1 MDKVKYWLWLT
12 EVFGIGSER
21 LWTAMQCFD
30 DPAVAYWELCRDTHG
45 LKLNQKEL
53 SNIRSISLESCM
65 KLIEIY
71 KEHGISVTGFSSREY
86 PQYLKN
92 IYNPPA
98 VLFYKGDIECL
109 NRMPAITIVGARR
122 SSNQSLMIADRLA
135 RELAQSGFIIVSGFA
150 RGTDINSHL
159 GAVSVGCPTVCVM
172 ACGLDVDYPR
182 ENFIY
187 RDSILKNG
195 GVFISE
201 YPLGTPPLQ
210 QNFPKR
216 NRILSGLS
224 RGVVV
229 VEAGEK
235 SGSLI
240 TAELALEQNRE
251 VFCVPPANIYDKSYA
266 GNIKFLRDGAVPVYG
281 YEDITGYFNLFDDDE
296 VIPETDEP
304 DIKSE
309 TVPEIPESS
318 ENSAESE
325 KVSDLSEF
333 SDIQKEIIRILMQGK
348 THIDVISD
356 RLGYDVS
363 ELIAEI
369 TNLEFDDVIQ
379 SFPGKIYGLK

>member
-1 MDKVKYWLWLT
+1 MDKVAYWLWLT
-12 EVFGIGSER
+12 EIFGTGNER
-21 LWTAMQCFD
+21 LWTAMKCFGEPD
-30 DPAVAYWELCRDTHG
+30 TAYWELCRNNHG

-53 SNIRSISLESCM
+53 SNIKSVSLENCL
-65 KLIEIY
+65 KLIDIY
-71 KEHGISVTGFSSREY
+71 NSRGFSITGFSSPEY
-86 PQYLKN
+86 PDYLRN

-122 SSNQSLMIADRLA
+122 SSNQSLMIAERISS
-135 RELAQSGFIIVSGFA
+135 ELAQNGFVIVSGFA
-150 RGTDINSHL
+150 RGTDIHSHL
-159 GAVSVGCPTVCVM
+159 GAIRAGCPTVCVM
-172 ACGLDVDYPR
+172 GCGLDIDYPK

-187 RDSILKNG
+187 RDSVLKNG

-216 NRILSGLS
+216 NRILSGVS
-224 RGVVV
+224 RGVVI

-240 TAELALEQNRE
+240 TAELAVEQNRE
-251 VFCVPPANIYDKSYA
+251 VFCVPPADIYDRRYA
-266 GNIKFLRDGAVPVYG
+266 GNIRFLRDGAVAVYG
-281 YEDITGYFNLFDDDE
+281 YEDIAGYFNPFE
-296 VIPETDEP
+296 N
-304 DIKSE
+304 DIEK
-309 TVPEIPESS
+309 EIPEIDEPEIIQEVPENS
-318 ENSAESE
+318 ENSDDSE
-325 KVSDLSEF
+325 KTDDLSEF
-333 SDIQKEIIRILMQGK
+333 SDLQKEIIRILMQGK

-356 RLGYDVS
+356 KLGYDVS
-363 ELIAEI
+363 ELVAEI

>member
-1 MDKVKYWLWLT
+1 MDKVAYWLWLT
-12 EVFGIGSER
+12 EIFGTGNER
-21 LWTAMQCFD
+21 LWTAVKCFGEPD
-30 DPAVAYWELCRDTHG
+30 TAYWELCRNNHG

-53 SNIRSISLESCM
+53 SNIKSVSLENCL
-65 KLIEIY
+65 KLIDVY
-71 KEHGISVTGFSSREY
+71 NSKGFSVTGFSSPEY
-86 PQYLKN
+86 PDYLRN

-122 SSNQSLMIADRLA
+122 SSNQSLMIAERISS
-135 RELAQSGFIIVSGFA
+135 ELAQNGFVIVSGFA
-150 RGTDINSHL
+150 RGTDIHSHL
-159 GAVSVGCPTVCVM
+159 GAIRAGCPTVCVM
-172 ACGLDVDYPR
+172 GCGLDIDYPK

-187 RDSILKNG
+187 RDSVLKNG

-216 NRILSGLS
+216 NRILSGVS
-224 RGVVV
+224 RGVVI

-240 TAELALEQNRE
+240 TAELAVEQNRE
-251 VFCVPPANIYDKSYA
+251 VFCVPPADIYDRRYA
-266 GNIKFLRDGAVPVYG
+266 GNIRFLRDGAVAVFG
-281 YEDITGYFNLFDDDE
+281 YEDIAGYFNPFE
-296 VIPETDEP
+296 N
-304 DIKSE
+304 DIE
-309 TVPEIPESS
+309 EEIPEIDEHEISQEVPENS
-318 ENSAESE
+318 ENSDDSE
-325 KVSDLSEF
+325 KTDDLSEF

-363 ELIAEI
+363 ELVAEI

>member
-1 MDKVKYWLWLT
+1 MDKVAYWLWLT
-12 EVFGIGSER
+12 EIFGAGNER
-21 LWTAMQCFD
+21 LWTAMKCFGEPD
-30 DPAVAYWELCRDTHG
+30 TAYWELCRNNHG

-53 SNIRSISLESCM
+53 SNIKSVSLENCL
-65 KLIEIY
+65 KLIDVYNSRGFSI
-71 KEHGISVTGFSSREY
+71 TGFSSPEY
-86 PQYLKN
+86 PDYLRN

-122 SSNQSLMIADRLA
+122 SSNQSLMIAERISS
-135 RELAQSGFIIVSGFA
+135 ELAQNGFVIVSGFA
-150 RGTDINSHL
+150 RGTDIHSHL
-159 GAVSVGCPTVCVM
+159 GAIRAGCPTVCVM
-172 ACGLDVDYPR
+172 GCGLDIDYPK

-187 RDSILKNG
+187 RDSVLKNG

-216 NRILSGLS
+216 NRILSGVS
-224 RGVVV
+224 RGVVI

-240 TAELALEQNRE
+240 TAELAVEQNRE
-251 VFCVPPANIYDKSYA
+251 VFCIPPADIYDRRYA
-266 GNIKFLRDGAVPVYG
+266 GNIRFLRDGAVAVYG
-281 YEDITGYFNLFDDDE
+281 YEDIAGYFNPFE
-296 VIPETDEP
+296 N
-304 DIKSE
+304 DIDK
-309 TVPEIPESS
+309 EIPEIDEPEISQEVPENS
-318 ENSAESE
+318 ENSDDSE
-325 KVSDLSEF
+325 KTDDLSEF

-356 RLGYDVS
+356 KLGYDVS
-363 ELIAEI
+363 ELVAEI

>member
-1 MDKVKYWLWLT
+1 MDKVVYWLWLT
-12 EVFGIGSER
+12 EIFGAGNER
-21 LWTAMQCFD
+21 LWTAMKCFGEPD
-30 DPAVAYWELCRDTHG
+30 TAYWELCRNNHG

-53 SNIRSISLESCM
+53 SNIKSVSLENCL
-65 KLIEIY
+65 KLIDVY
-71 KEHGISVTGFSSREY
+71 NSRGFSVTGFSSPEY
-86 PQYLKN
+86 PDYLRN

-122 SSNQSLMIADRLA
+122 SSNQSLMIAERISS
-135 RELAQSGFIIVSGFA
+135 ELAQNGFVIVSGFA
-150 RGTDINSHL
+150 RGTDIHSHL
-159 GAVSVGCPTVCVM
+159 GAIRAGCPTVCVM
-172 ACGLDVDYPR
+172 GCGLDIDYPK

-187 RDSILKNG
+187 RDSVLKNG

-216 NRILSGLS
+216 NRILSGVS
-224 RGVVV
+224 RGVVI

-240 TAELALEQNRE
+240 TAELAVEQNRE
-251 VFCVPPANIYDKSYA
+251 VFCVPPADIYDRRYA
-266 GNIKFLRDGAVPVYG
+266 GNIRFLRDGAVAVYG
-281 YEDITGYFNLFDDDE
+281 YEDIAGYFNPFE
-296 VIPETDEP
+296 N
-304 DIKSE
+304 DIEK
-309 TVPEIPESS
+309 EIPEIDEPEISQEVPENS
-318 ENSAESE
+318 ENSDDSE
-325 KVSDLSEF
+325 KTDDLSEF

-356 RLGYDVS
+356 KLGYDVS
-363 ELIAEI
+363 ELVAEI

>member
-1 MDKVKYWLWLT
+1 MDKVAYWLWLT
-12 EVFGIGSER
+12 EIFGTGNER
-21 LWTAMQCFD
+21 LWTAMKCFGEPD
-30 DPAVAYWELCRDTHG
+30 TAYWELCRNNHG

-53 SNIRSISLESCM
+53 SNIKSVSLENCL
-65 KLIEIY
+65 KLIDIY
-71 KEHGISVTGFSSREY
+71 NSRGFSITGFSSPEY
-86 PQYLKN
+86 PDYLRN

-122 SSNQSLMIADRLA
+122 SSNQSLMIAERISS
-135 RELAQSGFIIVSGFA
+135 ELAQNGFVIVSGFA
-150 RGTDINSHL
+150 RGTDIHSHL
-159 GAVSVGCPTVCVM
+159 GAIRAGCPTVCVM
-172 ACGLDVDYPR
+172 GCGLDIDYPK

-187 RDSILKNG
+187 RDSVLKNG

-216 NRILSGLS
+216 NRILSGVS
-224 RGVVV
+224 RGVVI

-240 TAELALEQNRE
+240 TAELAVEQNRE
-251 VFCVPPANIYDKSYA
+251 VFCVPPADIYDRRYA
-266 GNIKFLRDGAVPVYG
+266 GNIRFLRDGAVAVYG
-281 YEDITGYFNLFDDDE
+281 YEDIAGYFNPFE
-296 VIPETDEP
+296 N
-304 DIKSE
+304 DIEK
-309 TVPEIPESS
+309 EIPEIDEPEIIQEVPENS
-318 ENSAESE
+318 ENSDDSE
-325 KVSDLSEF
+325 KTDDLSEF

-356 RLGYDVS
+356 KLGYDVS
-363 ELIAEI
+363 ELVAEI

>member
-1 MDKVKYWLWLT
+1 MDKVAYWLWLT
-12 EVFGIGSER
+12 EIFGTGNER
-21 LWTAMQCFD
+21 LWTAMKCFGEPD
-30 DPAVAYWELCRDTHG
+30 TAYWELCRNNHG
-45 LKLNQKEL
+45 LKLNPKEL
-53 SNIRSISLESCM
+53 SNIKSVSLENCL
-65 KLIEIY
+65 KLIDVY
-71 KEHGISVTGFSSREY
+71 NSKGFSVTGFSSPEY
-86 PQYLKN
+86 PDYLRN

-122 SSNQSLMIADRLA
+122 SSNQSLMIAERISS
-135 RELAQSGFIIVSGFA
+135 ELAQNGFVIVSGFA
-150 RGTDINSHL
+150 RGTDIHSHL
-159 GAVSVGCPTVCVM
+159 GAIRAGCPTVCVM
-172 ACGLDVDYPR
+172 GCGLDIDYPK

-187 RDSILKNG
+187 RDSVLKNG

-216 NRILSGLS
+216 NRILSGVS
-224 RGVVV
+224 RGVVI

-240 TAELALEQNRE
+240 TAELAVEQNRE
-251 VFCVPPANIYDKSYA
+251 VFCVPPADIYDRRYA
-266 GNIKFLRDGAVPVYG
+266 GNIRFLRDGAVAVYG
-281 YEDITGYFNLFDDDE
+281 YEDIAGYFNPFENDIE
-296 VIPETDEP
+296 EEIPEIDEP
-304 DIKSE
+304 EISQE
-309 TVPEIPESS
+309 VPEIS
-318 ENSAESE
+318 ENSDDSE
-325 KVSDLSEF
+325 KTDDLSEF

-363 ELIAEI
+363 ELVAEI

>member
-1 MDKVKYWLWLT
+1 MDKVAYWLWLT
-12 EVFGIGSER
+12 EIFGAGNER
-21 LWTAMQCFD
+21 LWTAMKCFGEPD
-30 DPAVAYWELCRDTHG
+30 TAYWELCRNNHG

-53 SNIRSISLESCM
+53 SNINSISLENCL
-65 KLIEIY
+65 KLIDVY
-71 KEHGISVTGFSSREY
+71 NSRGFSVTGFSSPEY
-86 PQYLKN
+86 PDYLRN

-122 SSNQSLMIADRLA
+122 SSNQSLMIAERISS
-135 RELAQSGFIIVSGFA
+135 ELAQNGFVIVSGFA
-150 RGTDINSHL
+150 RGTDIHSHL
-159 GAVSVGCPTVCVM
+159 GAIRAGCPTVCVM
-172 ACGLDVDYPR
+172 GCGLDIDYPK

-187 RDSILKNG
+187 RDSVLKNG

-216 NRILSGLS
+216 NRILSGVS
-224 RGVVV
+224 RGVVI

-240 TAELALEQNRE
+240 TAELAVEQNRE
-251 VFCVPPANIYDKSYA
+251 VFCVPPADIYDRRYA
-266 GNIKFLRDGAVPVYG
+266 GNIRFLRDGAVAVYG
-281 YEDITGYFNLFDDDE
+281 YEDIAGYFNPFE
-296 VIPETDEP
+296 N
-304 DIKSE
+304 DIEK
-309 TVPEIPESS
+309 EIPEIDEPEISQEVPENS
-318 ENSAESE
+318 ENSDDSE
-325 KVSDLSEF
+325 KTDDLSEF

-356 RLGYDVS
+356 KLGYDVS
-363 ELIAEI
+363 ELVAEI

>member
-1 MDKVKYWLWLT
+1 MDKVAYWLWLT
-12 EVFGIGSER
+12 EIFGAGNER
-21 LWTAMQCFD
+21 LWTAMKCFGEPD
-30 DPAVAYWELCRDTHG
+30 TAYWELCRNNHG

-53 SNIRSISLESCM
+53 SNIKSVSLENCL
-65 KLIEIY
+65 KLIDVY
-71 KEHGISVTGFSSREY
+71 NSRGFSVTGFSSPEY
-86 PQYLKN
+86 PDYLRN

-122 SSNQSLMIADRLA
+122 SSNQSLMIAERISS
-135 RELAQSGFIIVSGFA
+135 ELAQNGFVIVSGFA
-150 RGTDINSHL
+150 RGTDIHSHL
-159 GAVSVGCPTVCVM
+159 GAIRAGCPTVCVM
-172 ACGLDVDYPR
+172 GCGLDIDYPK

-187 RDSILKNG
+187 RDSVLKNG

-210 QNFPKR
+210 QNFPRR
-216 NRILSGLS
+216 NRILSGVS
-224 RGVVV
+224 RGVVI

-240 TAELALEQNRE
+240 TAELAVEQNRE
-251 VFCVPPANIYDKSYA
+251 VFCVPPADIYDRRYA
-266 GNIKFLRDGAVPVYG
+266 GNIRFLRDGAVAVYG
-281 YEDITGYFNLFDDDE
+281 YEDIAGYFNPFE
-296 VIPETDEP
+296 N
-304 DIKSE
+304 DIEK
-309 TVPEIPESS
+309 EIPEIDEPEISQEVPENS
-318 ENSAESE
+318 ENSDDSE
-325 KVSDLSEF
+325 KTDDLSEF

-356 RLGYDVS
+356 KLGYDVS
-363 ELIAEI
+363 ELVAEI

>member
-1 MDKVKYWLWLT
+1 MDKVAYWLWLT
-12 EVFGIGSER
+12 EIFGTGNER
-21 LWTAMQCFD
+21 LWTAMKCFGEPD
-30 DPAVAYWELCRDTHG
+30 TAYWELCRNNHG

-53 SNIRSISLESCM
+53 SNIKSVSLENCL
-65 KLIEIY
+65 KLIDVY
-71 KEHGISVTGFSSREY
+71 NSKGFSVTGFSSPEY
-86 PQYLKN
+86 PDYLRN

-122 SSNQSLMIADRLA
+122 SSNQSLMIAERISS
-135 RELAQSGFIIVSGFA
+135 ELAQNGFVIVSGFA
-150 RGTDINSHL
+150 RGTDIHSHL
-159 GAVSVGCPTVCVM
+159 GAIRAGCPTVCVM
-172 ACGLDVDYPR
+172 GCGLDIDYPK

-187 RDSILKNG
+187 RDSVLKNG

-216 NRILSGLS
+216 NRILSGVS
-224 RGVVV
+224 RGVVI

-240 TAELALEQNRE
+240 TAELAVEQNRE
-251 VFCVPPANIYDKSYA
+251 VFCVPPADIYDRRYA
-266 GNIKFLRDGAVPVYG
+266 GNIRFLRDGAVAVYG
-281 YEDITGYFNLFDDDE
+281 YEDIAGYFNPFENDIE
-296 VIPETDEP
+296 EEISEIDEP
-304 DIKSE
+304 EISQE
-309 TVPEIPESS
+309 VPEIS
-318 ENSAESE
+318 ENSDDSE
-325 KVSDLSEF
+325 KTDDLSEF

-356 RLGYDVS
+356 KLGYDVS
-363 ELIAEI
+363 ELVAEI